1 MENRND
7 IICNRCKAKNSII
20 TDYENGEIV
29 CNQCGVVYEEQM
41 IVDEYEKRT
50 FQDESED
57 NQIHRVGPPLNPAY
71 DNECGTN
78 LMIRENGK
86 TKIIKSYS
94 KLTKIQKNFSR
105 IQHILSQAQVS
116 KIMIEETKEVYDKIS
131 KNKNMQGRKIKD
143 IIIGIYYYL
152 CRKNNVA
159 KTIKE
164 ISNMFNITER
174 SIKKAFNSIKS
185 DIVEPKDEN
194 ELNNIEKN
202 YIQTFLEGFTIRY
215 NLKILTYE
223 IIDNFNNCG
232 ILEGKSPK
240 TIAGISLILSCKL
253 MNDKLYDNKDFYNM
267 FSSKNTLKKAYNEIK
282 DHLNLIIPH
291 KYADN
296 LIVFQ

>member
-20 TDYENGEIV
+20 TDYENGEMV

-94 KLTKIQKNFSR
+94 NLTKIQKNFSR

-116 KIMIEETKEVYDKIS
+116 KIMIEETKEVYGKIS

-185 DIVEPKDEN
+185 DIIEPKDEN

-267 FSSKNTLKKAYNEIK
+267 FSSKNTLKKAYDEIK
-282 DHLNLIIPH
+282 HHLNLIIPH
-291 KYADN
+291 KYADKM
-296 LIVFQ
+296 IVFQ

>member
-152 CRKNNVA
+152 CRKNNLA